1 MKKMVLIAVVVVML
15 LSGCATMRL
24 PEGATQAE
32 KEAAYCADAR
42 QACALAEIAIAT
54 AATAEQQQYW
64 AKYLVGAQ
72 KAIDLYCGAEK

>member
-1 MKKMVLIAVVVVML
+1 VILFVLAAL
-15 LSGCATMRL
+15 AGCVTASL
-24 PEGATQAE
+24 PPDATQAQKYE
-32 KEAAYCADAR
+32 AYCLDAR

-64 AKYLVGAQ
+64 AKYMVGAQ